1 MCCILS
7 GHCELESLAPQ
18 PYFLCGNYHIISGDS
33 QSPPSQCLWA
43 RQARSLAPRQRLP
56 EARGLLLLLLLLL
69 LPVHKHTT
77 TKTHRGMSSEQPEHA
92 THTVE
97 FAISVSTEVSE
108 VSEFTQS
115 FIKS

>member
-1 MCCILS
+1 MCYILS
-7 GHCELESLAPQ
+7 GHCELESLA
-18 PYFLCGNYHIISGDS
+18 LRGNYCIISGDS

-43 RQARSLAPRQRLP
+43 RQARSLVPHQRLP

-69 LPVHKHTT
+69 LPVHTHTPQQ
-77 TKTHRGMSSEQPEHA
+77 KHRGMSSEQPEHA

-115 FIKS
+115 FLKS